1 MRKVETYFESCG
13 DQIASHL
20 YYPDDFE
27 SNTQLPAIVVAGP
40 MATVK
45 EQAAGVFA
53 QALANRGFIALAFD
67 YRRFGESEGSPRQFE
82 NPASKTEDVQTAV
95 SFLCA
100 HNDVKSDQIGAAG
113 ICASSSYIA
122 PAVSTDRR
130 IKAFG
135 TVSAHFSLREFF
147 VENPMVTDEVLQQ
160 MLSVSNAA
168 RQTYFETGVSEPD
181 SMIWPDFTGEE
192 EDALD
197 PDIYDYYFARR
208 AECWP
213 NFSNHLVPFSLE
225 QLIRSHALDYADQIV
240 APYLGVVGSEAVTR
254 SYTERF
260 VDAKSR
266 GPKSIKVIEGARHI
280 QAYDVPEYIDQGT
293 DALAE
298 FFGEYLTA

>member
-1 MRKVETYFESCG
+1 MKKVESFFESCG
-13 DQIASHL
+13 DRIAAHL
-20 YYPDDFE
+20 YYPDDID
-27 SNTQLPAIVVAGP
+27 SSTQLPAIVVAGP

-67 YRRFGESEGSPRQFE
+67 YRCFGDSEGSPRQFE
-82 NPASKTEDVQTAV
+82 NPASKTEDIQSAV

-100 HNDVKSDQIGAAG
+100 HSDVKSDQIGAAG

-147 VENPMVTDEVLQQ
+147 VDNPLVTDEVLDQ

-168 RQTYFETGVSEPD
+168 RQTFFETGESKPD

-213 NFSNHLVPFSLE
+213 NFNNHLVPFSLE
-225 QLIRSHALDYADQIV
+225 QLIRSHALDCADQIV
-240 APYLGVVGSEAVTR
+240 VPYLGVVGSEAVTR

-266 GPKSIKVIEGARHI
+266 GFKSIKIIDGARHI
-280 QAYDVPEYIDQGT
+280 QTYDEPKYVNQGA
-293 DALAE
+293 DELAA
-298 FFGEYLTA
+298 FFGDHLSG

>member
-1 MRKVETYFESCG
+1 MKMVGTFFESCG
-13 DQIASHL
+13 DKIAARL
-20 YYPDDFE
+20 YYPANFD
-27 SNTQLPAIVVAGP
+27 SGTQLPAIVVAGP

-53 QALANRGFIALAFD
+53 KALANRGFITLAFD
-67 YRRFGESEGSPRQFE
+67 YRRFGDSEGSPRQFE
-82 NPASKTEDVQTAV
+82 DPASKTEDIQTAI

-100 HNDVKSDQIGAAG
+100 HGEVRNDRIGATG
-113 ICASSSYIA
+113 ICASSSYMA

-147 VENPMVTDEVLQQ
+147 LANPMVTDDILQQ
-160 MLSVSNAA
+160 MLFASNAA
-168 RQTYFETGVSEPD
+168 RQKYFESGVSEPD

-192 EDALD
+192 EHPLD

-208 AECWP
+208 AKYWP
-213 NFSNHLVPFSLE
+213 NFNNHLVPFSLE
-225 QLIRSHALDYADQIV
+225 QLIRSHALDYANQIV

-260 VDAKSR
+260 VEAKFH
-266 GPKSIKVIEGARHI
+266 GPKNIKVIDGARHI
-280 QAYDVPEYIDQGT
+280 QAYDIQECVDQGA
-293 DALAE
+293 DALAQ
-298 FFGEYLTA
+298 FFEEHLGG